1 LRALHRRRA
10 LWVRVAIA
18 VPLFLAAVF
27 VLSVHFVTSEDDGL
41 RIIRKQHPTWRET
54 VVSLDE
60 MTTIPYEQAK
70 ARFPLALRA
79 LQREGILET
88 DEEREA
94 RIAAEQA
101 ELERE
106 LTEQRAQADRELSD
120 RMDQAAQDVQDRM
133 EEATERVRDRMHN
146 AMSPR

>member
-1 LRALHRRRA
+1 
-10 LWVRVAIA
+10 VRVAIA

-70 ARFPLALRA
+70 ARFPLSIRA

-106 LTEQRAQADRELSD
+106 LAEQQAQAERELSD
-120 RMDQAAQDVQDRM
+120 RMDRAAQDMQDRVDD
-133 EEATERVRDRMHN
+133 AAERVRDQMDQ
-146 AMSPR
+146 AMPRQ